1 MNIGGPPSKPKYISM
16 TDSEQVPWGKGEKNP
31 FEGSEKDPE
40 ISYLHA
46 IEASKG
52 VLTRA
57 SALWNSPRQ
66 SNGVPFA

>member
-1 MNIGGPPSKPKYISM
+1 M

-46 IEASKG
+46 IEASRGYCSIGKAES
-52 VLTRA
+52 L
-57 SALWNSPRQ
+57 NCPRH